1 MEMQF
6 VLFWKLVD
14 CELYIYL
21 SLAAKAVRA
30 AFRLM
35 KRLAAL
41 LCLES
46 FGCLN
51 MCTYVCAK
59 SLQLH
64 VYLFIWLFQ
73 KCTSWKPTEM
83 ISNKSTTCA
92 QCWNSVDSALVQL

>member
-35 KRLAAL
+35 KRPAAL

-64 VYLFIWLFQ
+64 VCLIIFLFIS
-73 KCTSWKPTEM
+73 KMHIMEAEI

-92 QCWNSVDSALVQL
+92 QCWKFVDSALVQL